1 MNAETNLQR
10 EYVGAGDHVMRWRG
24 ESLLPA
30 IRPGDALVVLK
41 TEHAETGDLVVAE
54 LEDRSTTVRYFEAGV
69 KVLGVVTGVMRRID
83 VV

>member
-1 MNAETNLQR
+1 
-10 EYVGAGDHVMRWRG
+10 MRWRG

-30 IRPGDALVVLK
+30 IRPGDALVILK
-41 TEHAETGDLVVAE
+41 TVHAETGDLVVAE
-54 LEDRSTTVRYFEAGV
+54 LEDRSTTVRYFEEGV